1 MPAILQV
8 NSQTTLFAPTQYPRS
23 NAECEA
29 MGLAGSRN
37 KEMRALT
44 IAAFRVA
51 QNNEQLSTRA
61 MNRELLLHL
70 VAGSTTALNYWVSK
84 NRLSESPI
92 GYELTPT
99 GLTEC
104 QNTLL
109 GLAGNYNTTEE
120 KVQEWVARLVQGDH
134 IATQARNFASTAW
147 SPQ

>member
-1 MPAILQV
+1 MPAIFQV
-8 NSQTTLFAPTQYPRS
+8 NRQTTLFAPAQYPRS

-29 MGLAGSRN
+29 RGLGGSRN

-70 VAGSTTALNYWVSK
+70 VAGSTTALNYWVSEG
-84 NRLSESPI
+84 RLSESSV
-92 GYELTPT
+92 GYELTPI

-120 KVQEWVARLVQGDH
+120 KVQEWVERLVQGDRV
-134 IATQARNFASTAW
+134 ATLARDFASGAW
-147 SPQ
+147 SQQ

>member
-1 MPAILQV
+1 
-8 NSQTTLFAPTQYPRS
+8 
-23 NAECEA
+23 
-29 MGLAGSRN
+29 MGLTGRRN

-61 MNRELLLHL
+61 MNRELLQHL
-70 VAGSTTALNYWVSK
+70 VADSTTALNYWVSK
-84 NRLSESPI
+84 ARLSESAA
-92 GYELTPT
+92 GYQLTPT
-99 GLTEC
+99 GLKEC

-134 IATQARNFASTAW
+134 VATQARNFASTAW
-147 SPQ
+147 AAK